1 MKTWNLFPLHCH
13 SWFPPKNGAQ
23 QNLAQ
28 KRFERFFWCN
38 GSISFTELSL
48 FVEGKVSSKEPDVS
62 RSLVTH
68 SIPILYF
75 RASYE
80 KSLISTSHS
89 WWYIL
94 SLDFHS
100 NETLTFIPQLI
111 HHPQGPGHI
120 LQPSTM
126 PSKHATKHVNPW
138 RTRPSDWTM
147 ASLDGRARRAIFR
160 LFCRNWATKAMF
172 ENQLFRGTTWNVF
185 SIWWRQEL
193 NKTSENW
200 YLYTYLDVFK
210 RVKKFTCH
218 HPKAK
223 HLSIKR
229 VIHIHSFQANL

>member
-100 NETLTFIPQLI
+100 NETLTFIPQFI
-111 HHPQGPGHI
+111 HHPQGPSYS
-120 LQPSTM
+120 STFN
-126 PSKHATKHVNPW
+126 HA
-138 RTRPSDWTM
+138 
-147 ASLDGRARRAIFR
+147 I
-160 LFCRNWATKAMF
+160 
-172 ENQLFRGTTWNVF
+172 E
-185 SIWWRQEL
+185 
-193 NKTSENW
+193 
-200 YLYTYLDVFK
+200 
-210 RVKKFTCH
+210 TCH
-218 HPKAK
+218 EPCQSLKDKTVGLDNGIFGWKGAQSD
-223 HLSIKR
+223 LQT
-229 VIHIHSFQANL
+229 FL